1 MESIGEFNGYN
12 FEAVKQ
18 DLDTGNDNFPI
29 VRKRRL
35 KTWMT
40 IPSNL

>member
-1 MESIGEFNGYN
+1 MESIGEWNGYN
-12 FEAVKQ
+12 LEAVKQ
-18 DLDTGNDNFPI
+18 ALDMGNDNFPI

-35 KTWMT
+35 KTWMA